1 VRRVRARGREVFA
14 PLAHPAGHAQ
24 IDFGAAVGVIGGRDR
39 LTSGFSFFGGA
50 AQSVLLD
57 NMKLAVVRM
66 LPDETR
72 SERRHP
78 RG

>member
-1 VRRVRARGREVFA
+1 MLRSTSAQR
-14 PLAHPAGHAQ
+14 LASS
-24 IDFGAAVGVIGGRDR
+24 AASDR

-72 SERRHP
+72 SGRRHP